1 MQVVMTLERAVSQR
15 ALHFVRFVLLAE
27 KTKQLDIRYAHILA
41 SFHLCPSNR
50 EGIFTY
56 LQKKIE
62 KFCNRIS
69 EQERGEAIV
78 K

>member
-1 MQVVMTLERAVSQR
+1 MTLERAVSQR

-56 LQKKIE
+56 LQKK
-62 KFCNRIS
+62 KLKNF
-69 EQERGEAIV
+69 AIV
-78 K
+78 YPSRKEEKR